1 MSSNER
7 GQACQGMGAAVNRF
21 DEFVGGALTL
31 LSIVFLMG
39 FAFLLTGGAA

>member
-7 GQACQGMGAAVNRF
+7 GQACQGMGTAVNRF
-21 DEFVGGALTL
+21 DELVGGALTL

-39 FAFLLTGGAA
+39 FAFLVTP